1 MPKSAKIPEN
11 PTEGATIH
19 SIGNGMNETLLKG
32 YVNSVEE
39 EEAKINAIMAAAA
52 KQCQPHIDEIKAIKK
67 AAAENGIP
75 KKPLN
80 AKLAE
85 RKFLRKAEQ
94 VTDALNDDQKDIFAE
109 ISLKLGDLPLFQ
121 GLDD

>member
-19 SIGNGMNETLLKG
+19 SSVNGINETLLKG
-32 YVNSVEE
+32 YINSIEE
-39 EEAKINAIMAAAA
+39 EEARINAIMEAAA
-52 KQCQPHIDEIKAIKK
+52 KQCQPHIDEIKSIKK

-75 KKPLN
+75 KKPLS

-85 RKFLRKAEQ
+85 RKFLRKAEG
-94 VTDALNDDQKDIFAE
+94 VTDALNDDQKDVFAE

-121 GLDD
+121 GLDS